1 MIDIS
6 GDSGEYELLTQGI
19 ELAKDVDGL
28 CVEIGLRLGLGT
40 KTIID
45 AVRQYSPNK
54 TVISIDPYGSILYTC
69 REPDGPCR
77 LDYDNNMK
85 NVCLSNIYQYLVEN
99 PVSYQFYNWTDTFF
113 FSTMRNGVPI
123 YDLEERIETKYSFVF
138 LDGPHTV
145 KHICSE
151 IDFFAPRMDRGAII
165 ILDDITPDF
174 YNVLEVEDYMKD
186 EFEIVFKGDKKG
198 LYRKIWKLN

>member
-1 MIDIS
+1 MINIS

-19 ELAKDVDGL
+19 ELSKGVDGI

-85 NVCLSNIYQYLVEN
+85 NTCLSNIYQYIVEN
-99 PVSYQFYNWTDTFF
+99 PVSYQFYNWTDSFYF
-113 FSTMRNGVPI
+113 DAMRNGVPV
-123 YDLEERIETKYSFVF
+123 YDLEETIVNKYSFAF

-145 KHICSE
+145 KHICRE
-151 IDFFAPRMDRGAII
+151 IDFFAPRMDKGAII

-186 EFEIVFKGDKKG
+186 KFEIVYKGEKKG
-198 LYRKIWKLN
+198 IYRRI